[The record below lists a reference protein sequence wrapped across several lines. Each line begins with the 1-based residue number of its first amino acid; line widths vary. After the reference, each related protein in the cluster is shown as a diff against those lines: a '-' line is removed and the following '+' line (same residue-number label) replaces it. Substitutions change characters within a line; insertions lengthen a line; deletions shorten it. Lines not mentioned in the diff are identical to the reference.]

1 MNSTVIGTT
10 RYMSPERLYGKPY
23 TRSSDVWSVGL
34 VLLELVRGGGD
45 CSPLKNIGSLVS
57 LFFLYI
63 ALSPL
68 YFVEMCVV
76 CLILE
81 NRLFLHACG
90 FDSYYT

>member
-63 ALSPL
+63 AFVYSLL
-68 YFVEMCVV
+68 FVEMCVWY
-76 CLILE
+76 IL
-81 NRLFLHACG
+81 F
-90 FDSYYT
+90 

>member
-45 CSPLKNIGSLVS
+45 SSSPLENIGSLVS

-63 ALSPL
+63 AFVYSLL
-68 YFVEMCVV
+68 FVEMYVWYV
-76 CLILE
+76 
-81 NRLFLHACG
+81 LF
-90 FDSYYT
+90 

>member
-45 CSPLKNIGSLVS
+45 SSPLKNIGSLVS

-63 ALSPL
+63 ALSTSIICGKC
-68 YFVEMCVV
+68 CVWYV
-76 CLILE
+76 
-81 NRLFLHACG
+81 LF
-90 FDSYYT
+90 